1 MGKWH
6 GWVALAALGVTV
18 TGCASSKELMTVKA
32 ENATLRDQL
41 AVSQQESEQARL
53 QLGAL
58 LSSSTAKDAELTK
71 LSSWNADLKAQ
82 LDAINAQYADAMAN
96 AERFGVHI
104 PPALANELT
113 TLAETNS
120 DVLEFDAKR
129 GTLKFKS
136 DLSFA
141 LGSADLTPKAKEVV
155 ATLAKILSSPAAKD
169 FELMVAG
176 HTDAMPVS
184 RHSTIAAGHKNNWYL
199 SAHRAISVGTE
210 LQGKSISPRR
220 LAMVGYAEQRPVAS
234 NDNEAGRAKNR
245 RVEILLLPTKVTDHS
260 PIVWNKSKPK
270 TTPTASKSG
279 GTSTASTNYNK

>member
-18 TGCASSKELMTVKA
+18 TGCASNKELATMKA

-41 AVSQQESEQARL
+41 AASQHESEQTRL

-58 LSSSTAKDAELTK
+58 LSSSSEKEAELTK
-71 LSSWNADLKAQ
+71 LSSWNADLKSQ
-82 LDAINAQYADAMAN
+82 LDAINAQYAEAMAN
-96 AERFGVHI
+96 AEKFGAHI

-113 TLAETNS
+113 RLADTNS
-120 DVLEFDAKR
+120 DVLEFDSKR

-136 DLSFA
+136 DVSFA

-220 LAMVGYAEQRPVAS
+220 LAMVGYAEQRPIAS

-245 RVEILLLPTKVTDHS
+245 RVEILLLPTKVTDQS

-270 TTPTASKSG
+270 SSTPTKSS
-279 GTSTASTNYNK
+279 GTSTASTSDTK